1 MEPLWDRL
9 PELDLPV
16 TLIVGERDAKFRAI
30 AESMRERLPRAELT
44 VVPGA
49 GHAAQLERPEL
60 VAAAIYQS
68 GSPSSSASA

>member
-9 PELDLPV
+9 GELTLPV
-16 TLIVGERDAKFRAI
+16 TLVVGERDEKFRAI
-30 AESMRERLPRAELT
+30 AARMAERLPDARLA

-49 GHAAQLERPEL
+49 GHAAHLEAPEALAHQL
-60 VAAAIYQS
+60 